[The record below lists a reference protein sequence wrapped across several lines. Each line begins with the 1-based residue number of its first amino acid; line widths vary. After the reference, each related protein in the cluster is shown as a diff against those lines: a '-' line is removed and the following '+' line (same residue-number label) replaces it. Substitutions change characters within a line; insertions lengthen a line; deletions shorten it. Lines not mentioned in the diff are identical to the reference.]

1 MKIWTLIYYQYIIS
15 YKKQIFNKKMSL
27 IDNKLYLA
35 RVSHLSGLPEET
47 IKYMEEVINLKNG
60 NINEEEKNLY
70 FNSLQS
76 LINFRRESWRTI
88 NALES
93 KEIKNQ
99 SNLLPRVTE
108 LKKSL
113 EEEIKKYANKGI
125 EIIDDKLLKDTISDE
140 LKVIYCKIKADYIR
154 YIIELTTKDKEE
166 ERNILIENADKSYK
180 IGLNF
185 CESLNDLNTAKV
197 GLILNYSVFLYEI
210 MRDYK
215 NAYILANNT
224 YQKTMKIMNEENH
237 DLFNNKEINKMLNL
251 LKENIGIWAETVVQ
265 ENVENIAS
273 DIQPEQEENSHS

>member
-1 MKIWTLIYYQYIIS
+1 
-15 YKKQIFNKKMSL
+15 MSL

-47 IKYMEEVINLKNG
+47 LKYMEEVINLKNG
-60 NINEEEKNLY
+60 DINEEEKNLY

-113 EEEIKKYANKGI
+113 EEEIKKYANKVI

-180 IGLNF
+180 IGLNC
-185 CESLNDLNTAKV
+185 CESLNDLNIAKV

-237 DLFNNKEINKMLNL
+237 DLFNNKEINKMLKL
-251 LKENIGIWAETVVQ
+251 LKENIDIWAETVVQ

>member
-1 MKIWTLIYYQYIIS
+1 
-15 YKKQIFNKKMSL
+15 MSE

-35 RVSHLSGLPEET
+35 RVCHLSGLPEET
-47 IKYMEEVINLKNG
+47 LKYMEEVINLKKG

-70 FNSLQS
+70 FNSLKS

-93 KEIKNQ
+93 KEVKNQ

-108 LKKSL
+108 LKKTL
-113 EEEIKKYANKGI
+113 EEEIRTFVNKGI
-125 EIIDDKLLKDTISDE
+125 EMIDDKLLKDSISDE
-140 LKVIYCKIKADYIR
+140 FKVIYCKIKADYIR
-154 YIIELTTKDKEE
+154 YIIELTPKDKEE
-166 ERNILIENADKSYK
+166 DRNILIENADKSYK

-185 CESLNDLNTAKV
+185 SESLNDLNTAKI

-224 YQKTMKIMNEENH
+224 YQKTMKIVNEENRKTS
-237 DLFNNKEINKMLNL
+237 NNKEINKMLNL
-251 LKENIGIWAETVVQ
+251 LQENISIWAETVVQ

-273 DIQPEQEENSHS
+273 DIQPEQEKNSHS

>member
-1 MKIWTLIYYQYIIS
+1 MAEIE
-15 YKKQIFNKKMSL
+15 
-27 IDNKLYLA
+27 DKLYLA
-35 RVSHLSGLPEET
+35 RVCHLSGLHEET
-47 IKYMEEVINLKNG
+47 LKYIEEVINLKNG
-60 NINEEEKNLY
+60 NINEEEKNL
-70 FNSLQS
+70 FLNSLKY

-108 LKKSL
+108 LKKTL
-113 EEEIKKYANKGI
+113 EEEIRTFVNKGI
-125 EIIDDKLLKDTISDE
+125 EIIDNKLLKDTISDE

-154 YIIELTTKDKEE
+154 YIIELTAKDKEE

-224 YQKTMKIMNEENH
+224 YQKTMKMINEENH
-237 DLFNNKEINKMLNL
+237 ELSNNKELNKMLNL

>member
-1 MKIWTLIYYQYIIS
+1 MAEIE
-15 YKKQIFNKKMSL
+15 
-27 IDNKLYLA
+27 DKLYLA
-35 RVSHLSGLPEET
+35 RVCHLSGLHEET
-47 IKYMEEVINLKNG
+47 LKYIEEVINLKNG
-60 NINEEEKNLY
+60 NINEEEKNL
-70 FNSLQS
+70 FLNSLKY

-88 NALES
+88 NVLES

-99 SNLLPRVTE
+99 ANLLPRVTE

-113 EEEIKKYANKGI
+113 EEEIRQLVYKGI
-125 EIIDDKLLKDTISDE
+125 EIIDNKLLKENISDE
-140 LKVIYCKIKADYIR
+140 LKVIYCKIKGDYIR
-154 YIIELTTKDKEE
+154 YVIEFTPKDKEE

-210 MRDYK
+210 MGDYK

-237 DLFNNKEINKMLNL
+237 DLFNNKEINKMLKL

-273 DIQPEQEENSHS
+273 DI